1 MLLSLTPHSSP
12 PGIGV
17 SNTPGA
23 VDEATAT
30 TTLYLIISTLRLFSK
45 AERSL
50 RAGTWKTPIS
60 SGDTHALTTRTLG
73 ILGLGGIGLHLAH
86 LIHAFPMRVLY
97 HNRRRRTDVPE
108 WCEYV
113 ESLEELCKQVDVLSV
128 HVPLCEETKGMVGDR
143 EIRAMKRGSVL
154 VNTAR
159 GGVVDEEAMILALED
174 GHVRVTC
181 RFVHTTMLTVMT
193 AVIFSSR
200 SVDLTIVGVGRSGRI
215 PRRTAGQP
223 AVARVP
229 AKCAASTR
237 QGFHAQLRT
246 KVGRARDDELEGFL
260 ADRVRQGPRPRVEMK
275 SRTPKS

>member
-1 MLLSLTPHSSP
+1 
-12 PGIGV
+12 
-17 SNTPGA
+17 
-23 VDEATAT
+23 
-30 TTLYLIISTLRLFSK
+30 
-45 AERSL
+45 
-50 RAGTWKTPIS
+50 
-60 SGDTHALTTRTLG
+60 
-73 ILGLGGIGLHLAH
+73 
-86 LIHAFPMRVLY
+86 MRVLY
-97 HNRRRRTDVPE
+97 HNRWRRTDVPG

-128 HVPLCEETKGMVGDR
+128 HVPLCEETEGMVGEH

-154 VNTAR
+154 VNTAC

-174 GHVRVTC
+174 GHVRMTY
-181 RFVHTTMLTVMT
+181 RFVHTTMLTV
-193 AVIFSSR
+193 VFFSSR

-215 PRRTAGQP
+215 PRRTAGQL

-237 QGFHAQLRT
+237 RGFHAQLRT

-260 ADRVRQGPRPRVEMK
+260 TDRVRQGPRPKIEMK